1 MPNPFPV
8 FLPKANKKAEASFPE
23 RSPLFVCS
31 GIRTVR
37 RSGYFLCFT
46 LCLRSIGAQ
55 QKQVLA
61 IPRINPYNE
70 IIPILYG
77 LSISER
83 SLP

>member
-8 FLPKANKKAEASFPE
+8 FLPEANKKAEASFPE
-23 RSPLFVCS
+23 RSPLFICS

-37 RSGYFLCFT
+37 RSGHFLYSA

-61 IPRINPYNE
+61 ISRINSYNE

-77 LSISER
+77 L
-83 SLP
+83 